1 MPLPKIKV
9 AYVIGALADGGAERQ
24 LLELIRHHDR
34 TRFEPY
40 LVLMEDIN
48 LDRAAGLVS
57 DSFVMSVPHAGN
69 ANWRSRIH
77 QYVLAIRRTAKQLRK
92 WRIQVVHAQLP
103 GPCILG
109 GFAARSAR
117 IPVFI
122 ANRLSMMNHYRRKS
136 RLGAWVDQLTIRLA
150 DFNLGN
156 SEAVTQELMSA
167 GKCPPFKCGT
177 IHNGVDTQKFHPA
190 NPATF
195 RSILGWNE
203 ENVVF
208 GIVANFSSV
217 KRHIDLVRAAD
228 IIARSHP
235 EARFVMAGADYGE
248 LTSVMREIE
257 RCGLSPFFHVAQS
270 TPDPAEIF
278 AALDVYVS
286 ASASEG
292 FSNVILEAMASGKPV
307 IATDTGGN
315 PEAVVHGE
323 TGLLV
328 PVGSPPSIAQAA
340 KQLLRD
346 PLLRRQLGNRGR
358 ARVEENFS
366 LSAMALKNEQLYLD
380 LLRAS

>member
-1 MPLPKIKV
+1 
-9 AYVIGALADGGAERQ
+9 
-24 LLELIRHHDR
+24 
-34 TRFEPY
+34 
-40 LVLMEDIN
+40 
-48 LDRAAGLVS
+48 
-57 DSFVMSVPHAGN
+57 
-69 ANWRSRIH
+69 
-77 QYVLAIRRTAKQLRK
+77 
-92 WRIQVVHAQLP
+92 
-103 GPCILG
+103 
-109 GFAARSAR
+109 
-117 IPVFI
+117 
-122 ANRLSMMNHYRRKS
+122 
-136 RLGAWVDQLTIRLA
+136 
-150 DFNLGN
+150 
-156 SEAVTQELMSA
+156 
-167 GKCPPFKCGT
+167 
-177 IHNGVDTQKFHPA
+177 
-190 NPATF
+190 
-195 RSILGWNE
+195 
-203 ENVVF
+203 
-208 GIVANFSSV
+208 
-217 KRHIDLVRAAD
+217 
-228 IIARSHP
+228 
-235 EARFVMAGADYGE
+235 MAGADYGE